1 MKFFPKFSL
10 CNEDIIKPKSFCVK
24 LSQLEQERDHLKA
37 ELSVATKHPTY
48 SPDDNASSFS
58 RYMNDL
64 RISGSEN
71 GSPTSASAMSPIEER
86 NKLRTELDEA
96 TRELTR
102 FHKEMDSL
110 SVQLND
116 MAAEMVYTFKSL
128 LTE

>member
-1 MKFFPKFSL
+1 MS
-10 CNEDIIKPKSFCVK
+10 
-24 LSQLEQERDHLKA
+24 
-37 ELSVATKHPTY
+37 
-48 SPDDNASSFS
+48 
-58 RYMNDL
+58 DL

-96 TRELTR
+96 TRELAR

-116 MAAEMVYTFKSL
+116 MAAEMVNTFKRL

>member
-1 MKFFPKFSL
+1 
-10 CNEDIIKPKSFCVK
+10 
-24 LSQLEQERDHLKA
+24 
-37 ELSVATKHPTY
+37 
-48 SPDDNASSFS
+48 
-58 RYMNDL
+58 MNDL

-116 MAAEMVYTFKSL
+116 MAAEMVYTF
-128 LTE
+128 